1 MSAPTVINIPAVIE
15 TERLVLRHPRAG
27 DGADL
32 YEAIAESL
40 PELRRFLAYL
50 PWAATEQSVESS
62 ETFCRTAESNFL
74 ARKDLSFLLWEKAE
88 TKVVGVTGLHRIDW
102 DTRKAE
108 VGYWCR
114 TSRSRAG
121 LMTEAINALSG
132 LAFANLAFAR
142 LELTTDEE
150 NLPSRRVAERCG
162 FTLERILRN
171 ERRAPDGKLR
181 STCVYARLPSLP
193 AF

>member
-1 MSAPTVINIPAVIE
+1 MSTPIVINVPAVIE
-15 TERLVLRHPRAG
+15 TERLFLRHPRAG
-27 DGADL
+27 DGAEL

-40 PELRRFLAYL
+40 PELRRFLAFL

-74 ARKDLSFLLWEKAE
+74 DRKDLPFLLWDKVES
-88 TKVVGVTGLHRIDW
+88 KVVGGTGLHRIDW
-102 DTRKAE
+102 DAPKAE

-114 TSRSRAG
+114 TSRSGAG

-132 LAFANLAFAR
+132 LAFANLSFAR
-142 LELTTDEE
+142 LELATDEE
-150 NLPSRRVAERCG
+150 NLPSRRVSERCG
-162 FTLERILRN
+162 FTLERVLRN

-181 STCVYARLPSLP
+181 NTCVYAKLPSVP